1 MLGYWVIEIHLL
13 GEDFWFHIRES
24 YFHFRLPK
32 NSKGD
37 DENRNQ
43 CHNVQDISK
52 LMYLRVSRSLIY
64 IYIERERDIKIYI
77 DSQIDRYRFLYIH
90 NSTIWLFVCST
101 PDASKKVWIA
111 YQNQMPLWNGCYVD
125 RYHEYPPSD
134 CGRESLIGWTTRGDA
149 AQSLFGIVRFGNAM
163 PSTIAHL
170 DGRKIFHFWVNQA
183 MNNTW
188 SLWVLLCLLDQF
200 FPSKIKHVNQIC
212 RQWKFRKA
220 CTPESKVRDLWV
232 PVKSFI
238 TFHALHS
245 TTLHYIPFHYITLH
259 I

>member
-1 MLGYWVIEIHLL
+1 MNIEI
-13 GEDFWFHIRES
+13 
-24 YFHFRLPK
+24 
-32 NSKGD
+32 
-37 DENRNQ
+37 
-43 CHNVQDISK
+43 NVTMCKTSANWCIWE
-52 LMYLRVSRSLIY
+52 YPEIWY
-64 IYIERERDIKIYI
+64 IYIERERYIYI
-77 DSQIDRYRFLYIH
+77 DRYKFLYIL

-170 DGRKIFHFWVNQA
+170 DGRKIFHFWVGTVVFAGSVFSMQKKN
-183 MNNTW
+183 
-188 SLWVLLCLLDQF
+188 V
-200 FPSKIKHVNQIC
+200 HQIC

-220 CTPESKVRDLWV
+220 CTRESKVRDLWV
-232 PVKSFI
+232 PVKSYMALY
-238 TFHALHS
+238 ALHS
-245 TTLHYIPFHYITLH
+245 TTLHYIPLHYITY
-259 I
+259 ITVVYYM